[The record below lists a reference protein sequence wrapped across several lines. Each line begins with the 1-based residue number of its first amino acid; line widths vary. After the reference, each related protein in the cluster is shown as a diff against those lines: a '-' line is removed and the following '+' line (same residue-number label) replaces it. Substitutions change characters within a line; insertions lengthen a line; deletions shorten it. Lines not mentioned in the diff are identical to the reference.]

1 MTTDRKELSGQ
12 MLVVCVSVEII
23 LVTADAAVLHDPLVN
38 HMDTERLNM
47 MVCVC
52 HCNKCQSVSQMRCC
66 FSLMVKDVAADGMVA
81 GLFPGVDDPDLFQE
95 SGIE

>member
-12 MLVVCVSVEII
+12 MLVVCVSIEII

-38 HMDTERLNM
+38 HTDTERLNM

-52 HCNKCQSVSQMRCC
+52 TTAIN
-66 FSLMVKDVAADGMVA
+66 VKV
-81 GLFPGVDDPDLFQE
+81 
-95 SGIE
+95 